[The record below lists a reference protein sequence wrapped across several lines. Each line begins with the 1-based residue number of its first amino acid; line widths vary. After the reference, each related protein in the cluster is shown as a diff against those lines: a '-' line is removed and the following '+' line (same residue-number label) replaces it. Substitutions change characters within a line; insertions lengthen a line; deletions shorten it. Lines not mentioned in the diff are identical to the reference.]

1 MARPGSE
8 HFEPGY
14 VDAFRSSYNAVIEKP
29 LMELSPVEEKVLS
42 IVANLRGI
50 RFFWDC
56 GRLLHLTEKTISAY
70 SGLSHLRRWEMIF
83 TIEIVS

>member
-1 MARPGSE
+1 MVKPSSE

-29 LMELSPVEEKVLS
+29 VMELSPVEEKVLS
-42 IVANLRGI
+42 IVANLRWI

-56 GRLLHLTEKTISAY
+56 GRLLHPKTPDFLSAAV
-70 SGLSHLRRWEMIF
+70 SDIESLQSVGLAG
-83 TIEIVS
+83 